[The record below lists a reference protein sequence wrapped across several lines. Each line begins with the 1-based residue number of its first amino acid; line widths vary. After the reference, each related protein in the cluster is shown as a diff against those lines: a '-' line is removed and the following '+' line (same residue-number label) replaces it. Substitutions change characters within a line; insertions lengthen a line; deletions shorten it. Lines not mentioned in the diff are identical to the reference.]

1 MDFEREWLRNR
12 QSSGTEK
19 LYLSHRPILIWVGH
33 ASIGGIDS
41 RTADS
46 TPTCQQLISHLIC
59 MLISFFARARPQGS
73 QNSPRYRFTPAQ
85 KRAWRRFCA
94 VIERIMED
102 NESGEEVE
110 STSSAVEIP
119 DVEKTDRPVHEEAG
133 LNQVDKS
140 CLDFCIV
147 LLDQGITRTE
157 YDSSLVNALAV
168 LGVDEDRWLGPDRY
182 LPILSRMTKLA
193 RMMVVQ
199 HAWENSDEDERADTS
214 GSASQMRELLSDDS
228 DHDEENESEQERFA
242 TEGTGCLG
250 RVRDMMN
257 RFMIR
262 GSHSPM
268 QWTLDLRTYGLN
280 IHYNTTSAGHI
291 DWIGDQIVYKNIQF
305 SMRQFRSIIHGLI
318 TETRRLM
325 MEDLLFV
332 PQLRAVPSIE
342 WTALHDNPS
351 ENTPGWSFKHD
362 ERHEFAVDGEWWLF
376 NRKSNHE
383 EVKRRFVQPKSE
395 MQWNH
400 KGIETYMAQVMEFRE
415 KLLV

>member
-1 MDFEREWLRNR
+1 
-12 QSSGTEK
+12 
-19 LYLSHRPILIWVGH
+19 
-33 ASIGGIDS
+33 
-41 RTADS
+41 
-46 TPTCQQLISHLIC
+46 
-59 MLISFFARARPQGS
+59 
-73 QNSPRYRFTPAQ
+73 
-85 KRAWRRFCA
+85 
-94 VIERIMED
+94 MED

-110 STSSAVEIP
+110 STSSAVKIP
-119 DVEKTDRPVHEEAG
+119 DVKETDRPVHKEAE
-133 LNQVDKS
+133 LNQVNKS
-140 CLDFCIV
+140 CLNFCIV

-168 LGVDEDRWLGPDRY
+168 LGVDEDRWLGSDRY

-318 TETRRLM
+318 IETRRLM

-351 ENTPGWSFKHD
+351 ENTPRWNFKHD
-362 ERHEFAVDGEWWLF
+362 ERHEFAAVDGEWWLF

-383 EVKRRFVQPKSE
+383 EVKRRFVQPKAE
-395 MQWNH
+395 MQWNR